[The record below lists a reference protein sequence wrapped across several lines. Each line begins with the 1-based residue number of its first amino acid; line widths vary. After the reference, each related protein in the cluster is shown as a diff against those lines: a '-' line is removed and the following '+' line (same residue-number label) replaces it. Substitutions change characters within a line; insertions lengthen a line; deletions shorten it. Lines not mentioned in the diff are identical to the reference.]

1 MKEYKITVK
10 DNIDEI
16 TTINHDNLQELFS
29 CRGNFFYQVP
39 SISGKSLTSH

>member
-29 CRGNFFYQVP
+29 CRGNFFTRFHRSPV
-39 SISGKSLTSH
+39 KA